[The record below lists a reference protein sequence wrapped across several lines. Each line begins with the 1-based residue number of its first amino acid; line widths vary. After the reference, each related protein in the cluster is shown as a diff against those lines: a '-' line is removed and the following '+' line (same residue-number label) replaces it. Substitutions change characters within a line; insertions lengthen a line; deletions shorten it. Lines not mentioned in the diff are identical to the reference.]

1 MNKELVDKLI
11 TKLENEQD
19 PALQTILNRAKS
31 FKELMVLSENEKL
44 EVIEDA
50 IKDIVDEVTDDIID
64 DVVDEKIENKRKG
77 ELMKEHLKRLDMAM
91 DHLMSYGLH
100 LTKSMME
107 TDDES
112 IKELLGKMHSY
123 TMKMA
128 EMVKEK
134 RGEMDPHG
142 MYTKHADSY
151 YEAKFGE
158 VIEQKED
165 TEEIKILSEIEKIT
179 EDKGDRIVGKVL
191 AYKAALDSVKALT
204 EQLSTKDTEIK
215 TLSEKLVLSEKE
227 RLVED
232 AIHGRNKKLLPKQKE
247 WALSLSLDQLKSYI
261 EASPTLS
268 LSEKVFDVVKEEVP
282 TVELSDVEKEFIKR
296 LNLDEAKYK
305 ETKLQKFGK

>member
-1 MNKELVDKLI
+1 M
-11 TKLENEQD
+11 T
-19 PALQTILNRAKS
+19 AFA
-31 FKELMVLSENEKL
+31 F
-44 EVIEDA
+44 
-50 IKDIVDEVTDDIID
+50 
-64 DVVDEKIENKRKG
+64 
-77 ELMKEHLKRLDMAM
+77 
-91 DHLMSYGLH
+91 
-100 LTKSMME
+100 E

-142 MYTKHADSY
+142 MYVKQSDSY
-151 YEAKFGE
+151 YNAKFGE
-158 VIEQKED
+158 VIEVKEDKEQKEHG
-165 TEEIKILSEIEKIT
+165 EEIKILSEIEKIT